1 MLCSKVKKGRDN
13 KVAVGQYKRLDH
25 LHLPVPLAPKKEE
38 NRELPTPINGRKKT
52 VKIWRIM
59 SEQINL

>member
-1 MLCSKVKKGRDN
+1 M
-13 KVAVGQYKRLDH
+13 AVGQYKRLDH